1 MECKNCS
8 NELATNQKFCHECG
22 GKVIVQRITFKTI
35 FAEILDKFFNIDNK
49 FYQTFIILLKQ
60 PQEVIEGFID
70 GKRAKYF
77 NPISYFAFAL
87 TLSGLY
93 YFLLKKGLI
102 DYDQI
107 MQSSVQSNQ
116 NEMQQKISM
125 SINKFIV
132 EYSNLVTL
140 LFIPVY
146 VLFTKILFSK
156 YKKYNWAEHFII
168 NIYLYSEASIISSLL
183 LLFSFFNTRLF
194 LVISGVVMLFQFL
207 YFAYSLKK
215 IFGLNMKSLL
225 LRTLLFFV
233 LVGVVFFFIIIIG
246 IAVGV
251 YLKSQ
256 NII

>member
-1 MECKNCS
+1 MECKNCQ
-8 NELATNQKFCHECG
+8 NQLITNQKYCHECG
-22 GKVIVQRITFKTI
+22 GKVVVHRITFKTI
-35 FAEILDKFFNIDNK
+35 SAEILDKFFNIDNK
-49 FYQTFIILLKQ
+49 FYQTFVTLLKQ
-60 PQEVIEGFID
+60 PQEVVIGYID
-70 GKRAKYF
+70 GKRHKYF

-93 YFLLKKGLI
+93 YFLLKKGVI

-107 MQSSVQSNQ
+107 MQNSVQSNT
-116 NEMQQKISM
+116 NEMQQKM
-125 SINKFIV
+125 SIAINKFIL

-140 LFIPVY
+140 LFIPIY
-146 VLFTKILFSK
+146 VLFTKLLFSK

-183 LLFSFFNTRLF
+183 LVFSIFNTHLF
-194 LVISGVVMLFQFL
+194 IVTSGLVMLFQFL

-215 IFGLNMKSLL
+215 IFGLNMKSML

-233 LVGVVFFFIIIIG
+233 LAGVAFLFIVIIG
-246 IAVGV
+246 IAVVV

-256 NII
+256 NKI